1 MIYASKSLIH
11 LIAPGTCPRDH
22 ETSWGVT
29 MRTDIRRDEL
39 MKPDVL
45 SECVLTLI
53 GAAIVIFLVM
63 TLWMAM
69 FHH

>member
-1 MIYASKSLIH
+1 
-11 LIAPGTCPRDH
+11 
-22 ETSWGVT
+22 